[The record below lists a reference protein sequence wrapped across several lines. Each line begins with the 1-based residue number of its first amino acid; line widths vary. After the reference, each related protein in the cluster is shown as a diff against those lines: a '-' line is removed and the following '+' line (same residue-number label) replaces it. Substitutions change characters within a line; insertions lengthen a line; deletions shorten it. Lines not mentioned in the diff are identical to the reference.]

1 MNKKQRTEAMAQEIR
16 QNAEK
21 AGDFQ
26 TIIDN
31 LPPGQV
37 KNLLKDPICGPILSK
52 HGVSKSHET
61 GW

>member
-16 QNAEK
+16 KNAEK

-37 KNLLKDPICGPILSK
+37 KNLSRDPVCGPILK
-52 HGVSKSHET
+52 KYGVT
-61 GW
+61 G

>member
-26 TIIDN
+26 TIIDS

-37 KNLLKDPICGPILSK
+37 KNLLKDEVCGPILEK
-52 HGVSKSHET
+52 YGVT
-61 GW
+61 GE

>member
-1 MNKKQRTEAMAQEIR
+1 MNKKQRTEQMAEEIR

-37 KNLLKDPICGPILSK
+37 KNLLKDEVCRPILEK
-52 HGVSKSHET
+52 YGVT
-61 GW
+61 GE

>member
-1 MNKKQRTEAMAQEIR
+1 MNQKQRCERLAENIKA
-16 QNAEK
+16 NATR

-52 HGVSKSHET
+52 YGVTK
-61 GW
+61 

>member
-1 MNKKQRTEAMAQEIR
+1 MNQRQKCKKL
-16 QNAEK
+16 AEQIKANTVK

-37 KNLLKDPICGPILSK
+37 KNLLKDPVCGPILPK
-52 HGVSKSHET
+52 YGVSKA
-61 GW
+61 

>member
-1 MNKKQRTEAMAQEIR
+1 MNKKQRTEQMAEEIR
-16 QNAEK
+16 QNATK

-37 KNLLKDPICGPILSK
+37 KNLLKDPVCGPILSK
-52 HGVSKSHET
+52 YGVT
-61 GW
+61 W

>member
-37 KNLLKDPICGPILSK
+37 KNLLKDEVCGPILK
-52 HGVSKSHET
+52 KYGVT
-61 GW
+61 GK

>member
-1 MNKKQRTEAMAQEIR
+1 MNKKQRSEAMAQEIR

-37 KNLLKDPICGPILSK
+37 KNLLKDEVCGPILEK
-52 HGVSKSHET
+52 YGVT
-61 GW
+61 GK

>member
-37 KNLLKDPICGPILSK
+37 KKLLKDEVCGPILEK
-52 HGVSKSHET
+52 YGVT
-61 GW
+61 GE

>member
-1 MNKKQRTEAMAQEIR
+1 MNQKQRTEKMAQEIR

-37 KNLLKDPICGPILSK
+37 KNLLKDEVCGPILEK
-52 HGVSKSHET
+52 YGVT
-61 GW
+61 GK

>member
-1 MNKKQRTEAMAQEIR
+1 MNKKQRTEQMSEEIR

-37 KNLLKDPICGPILSK
+37 KNLLKDEVCGPILEK
-52 HGVSKSHET
+52 YGVT
-61 GW
+61 GK

>member
-1 MNKKQRTEAMAQEIR
+1 MNQKQQTEKMAQEIR
-16 QNAEK
+16 HNAEK

-37 KNLLKDPICGPILSK
+37 KNLLKDEVCGPILEK
-52 HGVSKSHET
+52 YGVT
-61 GW
+61 GE

>member
-37 KNLLKDPICGPILSK
+37 KNLLKDEVCRPILEK
-52 HGVSKSHET
+52 YGVT
-61 GW
+61 GK

>member
-16 QNAEK
+16 ENAEK

-37 KNLLKDPICGPILSK
+37 KNLLKDEVCGPILEK
-52 HGVSKSHET
+52 YGVT
-61 GW
+61 GK

>member
-1 MNKKQRTEAMAQEIR
+1 MNQKQRCERLAENIKA
-16 QNAEK
+16 NATK

-37 KNLLKDPICGPILSK
+37 KNLLRDPVCGPILK
-52 HGVSKSHET
+52 KYGVT
-61 GW
+61 G

>member
-16 QNAEK
+16 DNAEK

-37 KNLLKDPICGPILSK
+37 KNLLKDEVCGPILEK
-52 HGVSKSHET
+52 YGVT
-61 GW
+61 GK

>member
-1 MNKKQRTEAMAQEIR
+1 MNKKQRSEAMAQEIR
-16 QNAEK
+16 DNAEK

-37 KNLLKDPICGPILSK
+37 KNLLKDEVCGPILEK
-52 HGVSKSHET
+52 YGVT
-61 GW
+61 GK